1 MAVFPQQLEITKEGV
16 VSKYGYAPKSKG
28 TETEHADLNEL
39 RVGWADL
46 PQKNHEFVQSLVAQ
60 FDKHGQLSE
69 KQWFWLAKL
78 ASELP
83 DRQVPDFVAGMEAE
97 LAELEQLRGGKSSF
111 AIPETQAS

>member
-46 PQKNHEFVQSLVAQ
+46 PQKNHE
-60 FDKHGQLSE
+60 
-69 KQWFWLAKL
+69 
-78 ASELP
+78 
-83 DRQVPDFVAGMEAE
+83 
-97 LAELEQLRGGKSSF
+97 SF
-111 AIPETQAS
+111 RA